1 VKREINMN
9 IKVYSNTKIY
19 VVCPVNTTA
28 DGQELLHQIAYHI
41 KIQKSNIVMTLKI
54 EKILGKL

>member
-1 VKREINMN
+1 MSA
-9 IKVYSNTKIY
+9 KVYLYTKIY
-19 VVCPVNTTA
+19 VACHANTTA

>member
-1 VKREINMN
+1 MSA
-9 IKVYSNTKIY
+9 KVYLDTKIY
-19 VVCPVNTTA
+19 VACPANTTA

>member
-1 VKREINMN
+1 MN